1 MEASE
6 EDIIQFKLKKF
17 VDFKEN
23 KLDKIRFEEPSDLVT
38 TVIVAVAHV
47 NIQFHLRNIANYL
60 YSLVYRN
67 IIEKEDLDFRILG
80 VIYDDIYIKT
90 CLNQKEKK
98 KKKINESEFLKP
110 KKEKK
115 NFFNQATI
123 YVQSDSG
130 KVVNIKI
137 FQNGK
142 TQMTGL
148 KSENDGREALDFL
161 IYFLS
166 KRDKMLVGDLSNLEY
181 LKYKIVNINNSFNL
195 YFKVDRKKLYEILI
209 ENTDLH
215 ISHDRQRCAG
225 MLIYY
230 NYNTNNTKKDGVCRC
245 MKELNCQGKGDN
257 GTCKLCTISIFES
270 GKGLVTG
277 VNQMAQAF
285 EAYNFIKN
293 IINKQN
299 KEIIKI
305 CIEDME
311 VTKEEMKQ
319 IKLKPKKKKTK
330 KLLQEEI

>member
-1 MEASE
+1 
-6 EDIIQFKLKKF
+6 
-17 VDFKEN
+17 
-23 KLDKIRFEEPSDLVT
+23 
-38 TVIVAVAHV
+38 
-47 NIQFHLRNIANYL
+47 
-60 YSLVYRN
+60 
-67 IIEKEDLDFRILG
+67 
-80 VIYDDIYIKT
+80 
-90 CLNQKEKK
+90 
-98 KKKINESEFLKP
+98 
-110 KKEKK
+110 
-115 NFFNQATI
+115 
-123 YVQSDSG
+123 
-130 KVVNIKI
+130 
-137 FQNGK
+137 
-142 TQMTGL
+142 MTGL

-293 IINKQN
+293 IINKHN